1 MENFKLI
8 YEINVN
14 YIVIKMFENIA
25 YLIGK
30 V

>member
-14 YIVIKMFENIA
+14 YIVITMFENIA

>member
-8 YEINVN
+8 YKINVN
-14 YIVIKMFENIA
+14 YIVIPMFENIA